1 MWLLLKPEASA
12 GEIEWV
18 LRARG
23 WPYEVRKIGGR
34 EVIVLPVNGQ
44 AVQEVAS
51 WEGVERVI
59 REGEGQ
65 PALVYAA
72 KGEWSMG
79 SWRRGE
85 GLLWIAGP
93 CSVESRSQLLS
104 TARVLRDIGVTA
116 LRGGAFKARTSP
128 YSFQG
133 LGAEAIDLL
142 LEAKAETGLPLCVE
156 VLSETHLPLYES
168 IDILQVGA
176 RNMDHYELL
185 KAVGKMGKPVLLKR
199 NPQATLTEFLFAA
212 EYLLLYGAPVVLL
225 CERGIRTYERR
236 LRYTLDVGGI
246 AVLRSEVGLPVIAD
260 PSHAAGEAA
269 YVEALALAA
278 IGAGAEGLIV
288 EVHPE
293 PSTAKSDAQQQ
304 LMPDQ
309 FARLFEKANRL
320 WATLHD
326 TATPVLSAKDV
337 SSAPPRKARH

>member
-1 MWLLLKPEASA
+1 MWLLLRPEASA
-12 GEIEWV
+12 GEIEWA
-18 LRARG
+18 LRGRG
-23 WPYEVRKIGGR
+23 WPYEVRQIGER
-34 EVIVLPVNGQ
+34 QVIILHVNGQ
-44 AVQEVAS
+44 AAGEVAS
-51 WEGVERVI
+51 WAGVERVI
-59 REGEGQ
+59 SEQEGQ

-72 KGEWSMG
+72 QGDWTIG
-79 SWRRGE
+79 SWSRGK

-104 TARVLRDIGVTA
+104 TARALREMGVTA

-133 LGAEAIDLL
+133 LGPEALNLL

-156 VLSETHLPLYES
+156 VLSETHLDLYES

-185 KAVGKMGKPVLLKR
+185 KAVGRVGKPVLLKR

-212 EYLLLYGAPVVLL
+212 EYLLLYGAPVVIL

-246 AVLRSEVGLPVIAD
+246 AVLRSGLNLPVIAD

-278 IGAGAEGLIV
+278 VAAGAVGLIV

-293 PSTAKSDAQQQ
+293 PLTAKSDAQQQ
-304 LMPDQ
+304 LTPEQ
-309 FARLFEKANRL
+309 FARLKEKADRL
-320 WATLHD
+320 WATLHG
-326 TATPVLSAKDV
+326 TATPALNAKGA
-337 SSAPPRKARH
+337 S

>member
-12 GEIEWV
+12 REIEGV
-18 LRARG
+18 LRAQG
-23 WPYEVRKIGGR
+23 WPYEVRKVGER
-34 EVIVLPVNGQ
+34 EVIVLQVNGQ
-44 AVQEVAS
+44 AVREVAS

-59 REGEGQ
+59 SEGEGH

-72 KGEWSMG
+72 KGEGAIG

-93 CSVESRSQLLS
+93 CSVESRTQLLS
-104 TARVLRDIGVTA
+104 TARALREMGVTA

-133 LGAEAIDLL
+133 LGAKALHLL
-142 LEAKAETGLPLCVE
+142 LETRAVTGLPLCVE
-156 VLSETHLPLYES
+156 VLSETHLDLYEN
-168 IDILQVGA
+168 IDLLQIGA

-185 KAVGKMGKPVLLKR
+185 KAVGRLGKPVLLKR
-199 NPQATLTEFLFAA
+199 NPQATLMEFLFAA
-212 EYLLLYGAPVVLL
+212 EYVLLYGAPVVIL

-246 AVLRSEVGLPVIAD
+246 AVLRSEVRLPVIAD

-278 IGAGAEGLIV
+278 VAAGAEGLIV

-293 PSTAKSDAQQQ
+293 PSAAKSDAQQQ
-304 LMPDQ
+304 LTPEQ
-309 FARLFEKANRL
+309 FARLKERADRL
-320 WATLHD
+320 WATLHGR
-326 TATPVLSAKDV
+326 ATPALT
-337 SSAPPRKARH
+337 ARGAS